1 MDMALAPVEETHQPL
16 EHMLRGFSDHD
27 APEESIINAC
37 VHCGLC
43 LSSCPT
49 YVETGKEASSP
60 RGRIYLIKMVSEGQL
75 DVQDPTFEFQM
86 DQCLNCRAC
95 EAVCPS
101 GVQYGRLVE
110 AARDQIQQV
119 QDEKQFSLGSESAV
133 EESGDLVGTMRENGK
148 MAGIRLMR
156 LGIFNTL
163 FPHMGLFRGAS
174 WLLRLYQRSGIQWFA
189 RTSGI
194 LKLMGLADT
203 EKLLPRLDDKFFV
216 PRGNVLKATNEPA
229 THTVGVFAGCV
240 QSTMFA
246 DVTRATSRVLAANGN
261 DVIAHEG
268 QGCCGALHAH
278 AGDLDGARVLARKN
292 IDAFERSGAE
302 ALIVNAAGCGA
313 QLKDYLHLMEHD
325 PEYAERAKAF
335 ALKVNDATEWLAKQP
350 LNVTDMGEVPLTVTY
365 QEPCHLC
372 HAQRISK
379 QPRALLGAVPG
390 LKLVEMNES
399 SLCCG
404 SAGIY
409 NITQPEMA
417 ARLGERKV
425 TNALATGA
433 EMIVSANPGC
443 MIQIGGILREHGSDT
458 EVAHIMTILD
468 RAYAAGS
475 ENSRA
480 QD

>member
-1 MDMALAPVEETHQPL
+1 MALAPVEETHQPL
-16 EHMLRGFSDHD
+16 EHMIRGFSDHD

-49 YVETGKEASSP
+49 YVETGHEASSP

-86 DQCLNCRAC
+86 NQCLNCRAC

-119 QDEKQFSLGSESAV
+119 QDEKQFSLGLDTAASDEADLGAV
-133 EESGDLVGTMRENGK
+133 IRENGK
-148 MAGIRLMR
+148 MAGLRAMR
-156 LGIFNTL
+156 LSMFNVL
-163 FPHMGLFRGAS
+163 FPHMNLFRGAS
-174 WLLRLYQRSGIQWFA
+174 WFLRLYQRTGLQWFA
-189 RTSGI
+189 RNSGI
-194 LKLMGLADT
+194 LKLMRLNDK

-216 PRGNVLKATNEPA
+216 PRGNTLPA
-229 THTVGVFAGCV
+229 THGPAEHTVGVFAGCV

-261 DVIAHEG
+261 DVVAYTG

-278 AGDLDGARVLARKN
+278 AGDLDGARELARTN

-313 QLKDYLHLMEHD
+313 QLKDYAHLMEHD
-325 PEYAERAKAF
+325 PEYADRARAF
-335 ALKVNDATEWLAKQP
+335 AKQVNDATEWLAKYP
-350 LNVTDMGEVPLTVTY
+350 INTADMGEVPITVTY

-379 QPRALLGAVPG
+379 QPRTLLAAVPG

-409 NITQPEMA
+409 NILQPEMA
-417 ARLGERKV
+417 AQLGNRKV
-425 TNALATGA
+425 DNALATGA
-433 EMIVSANPGC
+433 ETIVSANPGC
-443 MIQIGGILREHGSDT
+443 MIQMGGILHERESDT
-458 EVAHIMTILD
+458 EIAHIMSVLD
-468 RAYAAGS
+468 RAYAAGANGS
-475 ENSRA
+475 GAYE
-480 QD
+480 

>member
-1 MDMALAPVEETHQPL
+1 MMALAPVEETHQPL
-16 EHMLRGFSDHD
+16 EHLLRGFTDHD
-27 APEESIINAC
+27 APPDSVINAC

-49 YVETGKEASSP
+49 YVETGHEASSP
-60 RGRIYLIKMVSEGQL
+60 RGRIYLIKMVSEGNL
-75 DVQDPTFEFQM
+75 DIEDEVFTGQM
-86 DQCLNCRAC
+86 SQCLNCRAC

-119 QDEKQFSLGSESAV
+119 EDDTQAPQVAA
-133 EESGDLVGTMRENGK
+133 TR
-148 MAGIRLMR
+148 GIVF
-156 LGIFNTL
+156 GGL
-163 FPHMGLFRGAS
+163 FKNMGLFRAFS
-174 WLLRLYQRSGIQWFA
+174 WAMRAYQKTGIQA
-189 RTSGI
+189 IVRGSGL
-194 LKLMGLADT
+194 LKLLKLAET
-203 EKLLPRLDDKFFV
+203 EKLLPKIDGKFFV
-216 PRGNVLKATNEPA
+216 PHGNTLKATNGEA
-229 THTVGVFAGCV
+229 AHTVGIFAGCI
-240 QSTMFA
+240 QSTAFA
-246 DVTRATSRVLAANGN
+246 DVNRATARVLAANGN
-261 DVIAHEG
+261 DVHAFTG

-292 IDAFERSGAE
+292 IDAFERSGTE

-313 QLKDYLHLMEHD
+313 QLKDYTHLMEHD

-335 ALKVNDATEWLAKQP
+335 GQKVNDATEWLAKHP
-350 LNVTDMGEVPLTVTY
+350 INTTDMGNVDITVTY

-379 QPRALLGAVPG
+379 QPRTLLNSVPG

-417 ARLGERKV
+417 SRLGERKV
-425 TNALATGA
+425 ANAMATNADVV
-433 EMIVSANPGC
+433 ISANPGC
-443 MIQIGGILREHGSDT
+443 MIQIGGILREHGSDM
-458 EVAHIMTILD
+458 EIAHIMTVLD
-468 RAYAAGS
+468 TAYEAGKMKGNAA
-475 ENSRA
+475 R
-480 QD
+480 